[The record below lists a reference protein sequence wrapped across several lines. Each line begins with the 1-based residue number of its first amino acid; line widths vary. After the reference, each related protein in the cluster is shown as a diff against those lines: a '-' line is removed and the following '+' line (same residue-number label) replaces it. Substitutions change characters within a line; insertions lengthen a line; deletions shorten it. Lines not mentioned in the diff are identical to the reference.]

1 MQSVQVFNAKCSMQ
15 SVQVFNAKCSKC
27 SSVQC
32 KVLKCSM
39 QGVQCKVLKV
49 FKSQPS
55 QCRAITSSQPAS
67 YHNQM
72 FSQSKVFTIKCF
84 LSKIKAL
91 NENNQ
96 PNVGSFKQLAQLP
109 NSQCVTCFCLDSS
122 MQGHRVSILPQSNKS
137 YIS

>member
-1 MQSVQVFNAKCSMQ
+1 MQSVQCKVFKCLKWSNIQVFNAKCSMQ
-15 SVQVFNAKCSKC
+15 SVRVFNAKCSSVQCKVFNAKCSKC
-27 SSVQC
+27 S
-32 KVLKCSM
+32 KVSPHNAE
-39 QGVQCKVLKV
+39 Q
-49 FKSQPS
+49 SP
-55 QCRAITSSQPAS
+55 AHSQPAITIKCF
-67 YHNQM
+67 HNQM

-122 MQGHRVSILPQSNKS
+122 MQGGVI
-137 YIS
+137 